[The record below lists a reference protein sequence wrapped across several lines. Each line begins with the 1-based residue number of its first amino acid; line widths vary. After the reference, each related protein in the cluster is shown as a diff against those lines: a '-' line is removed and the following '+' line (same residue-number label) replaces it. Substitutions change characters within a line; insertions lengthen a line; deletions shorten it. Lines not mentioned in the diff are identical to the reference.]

1 MTAETRSLARSA
13 EGASTLADLLP
24 APRVAPIV
32 RDALLVLAGM
42 ALTALAA
49 QVAFTVPWTSVPYTL
64 QTGAVLLTGTALGAR
79 RGAASMALYVLVGA
93 IGLPVFA
100 FGRSGLGGAEGG
112 ITPTLGYLIGFIVA
126 GAMVGRLAER
136 GWDRYPGGAAGLM
149 VLGNL
154 VIYLLGV
161 PILLIVLGMSL
172 GDAVFTGALVFVPWD
187 AAKIGI
193 AALALPFAWRLAGEG
208 R

>member
-1 MTAETRSLARSA
+1 MAHAA

-24 APRVAPIV
+24 TPRVAPIV
-32 RDALLVLAGM
+32 RDALLVLAGV

-49 QVAFTVPWTSVPYTL
+49 QVSFTVPWTSVPYTL

-100 FGRSGLGGAEGG
+100 GGRSGLGGAEGG
-112 ITPTLGYLIGFIVA
+112 ITPTLGYLIGFIIA
-126 GAMVGRLAER
+126 GAMVGRMAER

-154 VIYLLGV
+154 VIYLIGV
-161 PILLIVLGMSL
+161 PILALTFPMSL
-172 GDAVFTGALVFVPWD
+172 GDALFSGAVVFIPWD
-187 AAKIGI
+187 LAKIAI
-193 AALALPFAWRLAGEG
+193 AALALPFAWRVAGDE
-208 R
+208 RRH